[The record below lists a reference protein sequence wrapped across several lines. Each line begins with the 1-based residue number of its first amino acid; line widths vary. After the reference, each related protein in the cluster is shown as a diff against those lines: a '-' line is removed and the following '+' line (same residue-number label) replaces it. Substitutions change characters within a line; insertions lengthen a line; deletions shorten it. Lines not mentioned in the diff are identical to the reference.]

1 MDIGY
6 TYYTKLLSAINSFEE
21 VIDRVESEK
30 TDEYDIINY
39 SATLYYLY
47 NALNG
52 IYHYYNANKYFRLAK
67 EDFIKQLNYTYGN
80 GIERLHTIKGYETPL
95 SIAKKY
101 NVTLES
107 ILIKNNITTNDFTA
121 GRIIR
126 IEVSNAELK
135 SIYNEILTIGDQ
147 SNDLIFGSDLPNEL
161 KVDSNGDLAVL
172 DNISTLKQGL
182 ENLLTTKR
190 GSYPMN
196 EDFGVENFIGREMP
210 LDLKKN
216 MIMVQTSENIEQDK
230 RIKAVTEFNFTES
243 DEMQAQIEAL
253 TIINR
258 NIKIGTP

>member
-6 TYYTKLLSAINSFEE
+6 TYYTKLQSAINSFEE

-52 IYHYYNANKYFRLAK
+52 IYNYYNANKYFRLAK

-80 GIERLHTIKGYETPL
+80 GIERLHTIREYETPL
-95 SIAKKY
+95 SIARKY

-147 SNDLIFGSDLPNEL
+147 SNDLVFGNDLPNEL
-161 KVDSNGDLAVL
+161 VVDSNGDLKVL
-172 DNISTLKQGL
+172 NNSDTLKQGL
-182 ENLLTTKR
+182 QNLLNTSS
-190 GSYPMN
+190 GSYPLM
-196 EDFGVENFIGREMP
+196 EDFGVDNLVGLELPEDVRQ
-210 LDLKKN
+210 N
-216 MIMVQTSENIEQDK
+216 MIMVQTSERIEFDR
-230 RIKAVTEFNFTES
+230 RIKVVTDFRFTE
-243 DEMQAQIEAL
+243 EGKNAEIEAI
-253 TIINR
+253 TIKNKNIN
-258 NIKIGTP
+258 IGE